1 MISIKK
7 VCSKNSLSAQI
18 PEKKHESIRYGQ
30 RIVFVEYLI
39 GSINNSNFKMAE
51 EHTTLNEVKLT
62 QLIKKI
68 FQEEFKK
75 EEVRIKI

>member
-1 MISIKK
+1 
-7 VCSKNSLSAQI
+7 
-18 PEKKHESIRYGQ
+18 
-30 RIVFVEYLI
+30 
-39 GSINNSNFKMAE
+39 MAE
-51 EHTTLNEVKLT
+51 EQTTLNEVKLT